1 LKVSE
6 LQQELT
12 LLREQRRGDN
22 KAKNDALKK
31 VCTVSE
37 SS

>member
-1 LKVSE
+1 MKVSE

-12 LLREQRRGDN
+12 LLCEQRRGDN

-31 VCTVSE
+31 VCSFSE